1 MHAVFGVLC
10 VLLKL
15 MFELNNYFPGC
26 LKRAEELE
34 AIEKKEDALI
44 MLNESL
50 RQFRRTWTQ
59 ATEDL
64 VVKHLDLCVDLRN
77 TRLAKDCIIQ
87 SGG

>member
-1 MHAVFGVLC
+1 M
-10 VLLKL
+10 
-15 MFELNNYFPGC
+15 
-26 LKRAEELE
+26 KRAEELE
-34 AIEKKEDALI
+34 AIDKKEDALVL
-44 MLNESL
+44 LNESL

-87 SGG
+87 CSGLLPAERSQNRR